1 MKKFLSVTLSLL
13 LAASMPLSAL
23 AESYDL
29 AQGSITVEAK
39 ADGSQYVSQ
48 TGGVQQEQQTTE
60 TVINQTDSNTTST
73 TNTITIQA
81 EKNQTAQ
88 VTISDVNIDVSSE
101 SKAAIST
108 GGDGNV
114 TVELDGDNTAKSG
127 WNHAGVEKK
136 NSGNLTITDADGDG
150 ALEAVGGSRSA
161 GIGGGRKENGSNITI
176 SGNAEVTAIGGGFG
190 AGIGGGYEGNGS
202 DITITGNA
210 EVTAKGSG
218 AGIGGGDDGN
228 GSDITISGNAKVEA
242 SGGGFTAGIGGGN
255 KGNGSNITISG
266 NAEVTAKGGVY
277 GAGIGG
283 GLSGNGEIT
292 PNTDN
297 LTNGFIAY
305 YDSNANKETS
315 APEKLLH
322 NDGSGAHTHTGV
334 TLKSSTAATCLNN
347 ATVTYLCSCG
357 TEITTELLNTA
368 LGHTLGEYT
377 SNNNATCMAD
387 GTKTAHCTNP
397 GCTYYVT
404 VIDEGSRDPDKH
416 SFTNYVSN
424 NDATCFDAGHKTAS
438 CDNGCGATDVKI
450 DENAPALGHTWGTYE
465 SNGNA
470 TCEQDGTK
478 TAKCV
483 RYGQDGCTATDTV
496 SDVGSKLGHDFE
508 AKDYVSNGDA
518 TCEQDGTKTA
528 KCVRYGKGGCTAT
541 DTVTDVGSK
550 LGHDF
555 EAKDYVSNGDAT
567 CEQDGTKTAK
577 CVRYGQGGCTA
588 TDTVTD
594 VGSKLNHEFQNYVS
608 NGDATCEQ
616 DGTKT
621 AKCVRYGQGGC
632 MATDTVPDTGSKLGH
647 DFTDYIY
654 NDNASYTE
662 DGTETAHCN
671 HTGCNETH
679 TRKAEG
685 TRWALYHVKDE
696 KGWYVAYAESRS
708 GSVLTITVNQNA
720 ATLSGTIAGLGVLQ
734 ASGITTVIFKTTEA
748 ESTFH
753 IADLLSGT
761 SYNLTHKN
769 TAVAFTLDGNDVA
782 ALLK

>member
-23 AESYDL
+23 AETYDL

-39 ADGSQYVSQ
+39 ADGNQYVSQ

-60 TVINQTDSNTTST
+60 TIIHQTDSNTTST

-88 VTISDVNIDVSSE
+88 VTISDVNINVRWE
-101 SKAAIST
+101 GKAAIST

-114 TVELDGDNTAKSG
+114 TIELDGSNTAKG
-127 WNHAGVEKK
+127 DDNHAGVEK
-136 NSGNLTITDADGDG
+136 NNGGNLTITDADGDG
-150 ALEAVGGSRSA
+150 ALNAKGGAFGA
-161 GIGGGRKENGSNITI
+161 GIGGGHQGSGSDITISGSAEVTANGGDYGAGIGGGDTGSGSNIKISGSAEVTAKGGAYGAGIGGGHRGSGSNITI
-176 SGNAEVTAIGGGFG
+176 SGNAEVITTSGNNGT
-190 AGIGGGYEGNGS
+190 GIGGG
-202 DITITGNA
+202 
-210 EVTAKGSG
+210 K
-218 AGIGGGDDGN
+218 
-228 GSDITISGNAKVEA
+228 
-242 SGGGFTAGIGGGN
+242 F
-255 KGNGSNITISG
+255 
-266 NAEVTAKGGVY
+266 
-277 GAGIGG
+277 
-283 GLSGNGEIT
+283 GNGEIT

-305 YDSNANKETS
+305 YDSNANMETS

-322 NDGSGAHTHTGV
+322 KDGSGAHTHTGV
-334 TLKSSTAATCLNN
+334 TLKSSTEATCLNN

-357 TEITTELLNTA
+357 TEITTELLDTA
-368 LGHTLGEYT
+368 LGHKLGEYT
-377 SNNNATCMAD
+377 SNNDATCMAD
-387 GTKTAHCTNP
+387 GTKTARCTNP
-397 GCTYYVT
+397 GCTYSVT
-404 VIDEGSRDPDKH
+404 VIDEGSRDPNKH

-470 TCEQDGTK
+470 TCGHDGTK

-483 RYGQDGCTATDTV
+483 RYGQGGCTATDTV

-588 TDTVTD
+588 TNTVT
-594 VGSKLNHEFQNYVS
+594 
-608 NGDATCEQ
+608 
-616 DGTKT
+616 
-621 AKCVRYGQGGC
+621 
-632 MATDTVPDTGSKLGH
+632 DTGSKLGH

-696 KGWYVAYAESRS
+696 KGWYITYAESRS
-708 GSVLTITVNQNA
+708 GSVLTITVNQSV

-761 SYNLTHKN
+761 SYNLTHESA
-769 TAVAFTLDGNDVA
+769 AVDFTLDGNDIA

>member
-23 AESYDL
+23 AETYDL

-39 ADGSQYVSQ
+39 ADGKQYVSQ
-48 TGGVQQEQQTTE
+48 TGGVQQEKQTTE
-60 TVINQTDSNTTST
+60 TVINQTDSDTTST

-81 EKNQTAQ
+81 EKNQTAE
-88 VTISDVNIDVSSE
+88 VTISDVNIDVSRGG
-101 SKAAIST
+101 KAAIST

-114 TVELDGDNTAKSG
+114 TIELDGDNTAKGGSY
-127 WNHAGVEKK
+127 HAGVEK
-136 NSGNLTITDADGDG
+136 NNGGNLTITDADGDG
-150 ALEAVGGSRSA
+150 ALNAKGGVYGA
-161 GIGGGRKENGSNITI
+161 GIGGGRRENGSNITI
-176 SGNAEVTAIGGGFG
+176 SGNAEVEAVGGTFGAGIGGGHDGNGSNITISGSAEVTANGGKNGAGIGGGNDGSGSDITISGSAEVTANGNYGAGIGGGDYGSGSNIKISDNAEVTANGGGASAGIGGGYKGSGSDITISGSAGVTAKGGNFG
-190 AGIGGGYEGNGS
+190 AGIGGGYYGS
-202 DITITGNA
+202 
-210 EVTAKGSG
+210 
-218 AGIGGGDDGN
+218 
-228 GSDITISGNAKVEA
+228 GSDITISGNAEVI
-242 SGGGFTAGIGGGN
+242 TAGGEN
-255 KGNGSNITISG
+255 
-266 NAEVTAKGGVY
+266 

-283 GLSGNGEIT
+283 GPFGNGEIT
-292 PNTDN
+292 PNSDG
-297 LTNGFIAY
+297 LTNGFVAY
-305 YDSNANKETS
+305 YDSNANMETS
-315 APEKLLH
+315 APKKLLH
-322 NDGSGAHTHTGV
+322 NDPSGTHTHTGV
-334 TLKSSTAATCLNN
+334 TLKSSTAATCTTN

-357 TEITTELLNTA
+357 AEFTTELLGTA
-368 LGHTLGEYT
+368 GHKLGEYT
-377 SNNNATCMAD
+377 SNNDATCMAD

-424 NDATCFDAGHKTAS
+424 NDATCSDAGHKTAS

-483 RYGQDGCTATDTV
+483 R
-496 SDVGSKLGHDFE
+496 F
-508 AKDYVSNGDA
+508 
-518 TCEQDGTKTA
+518 
-528 KCVRYGKGGCTAT
+528 
-541 DTVTDVGSK
+541 
-550 LGHDF
+550 
-555 EAKDYVSNGDAT
+555 
-567 CEQDGTKTAK
+567 
-577 CVRYGQGGCTA
+577 GQGGCTA

-594 VGSKLNHEFQNYVS
+594 V
-608 NGDATCEQ
+608 
-616 DGTKT
+616 
-621 AKCVRYGQGGC
+621 
-632 MATDTVPDTGSKLGH
+632 GSKLGH

-671 HTGCNETH
+671 HAGCNETH

-685 TRWALYHVKDE
+685 TRWALFQVKDE
-696 KGWYVAYAESRS
+696 KGWYVTYAESRS
-708 GSVLTITVNQNA
+708 GSVLTITVNQNT
-720 ATLSGTIAGLGVLQ
+720 ATLSGTIAGLRVLQ

-753 IADLLSGT
+753 IADLLPGT

-782 ALLK
+782 NLLK

>member
-1 MKKFLSVTLSLL
+1 MKKILSVTLSLL

-23 AESYDL
+23 AETYDL

-60 TVINQTDSNTTST
+60 TIINQTDSNTTST

-88 VTISDVNIDVSSE
+88 VTISDVNIDASSE
-101 SKAAIST
+101 GKAAIST
-108 GGDGNV
+108 GGDGSV
-114 TVELDGDNTAKSG
+114 TIELDGDNTAKSG
-127 WNHAGVEKK
+127 YEHAGVEK
-136 NSGNLTITDADGDG
+136 NNGGNLTITDADGDG
-150 ALEAVGGSRSA
+150 ALNAKGGSHGA
-161 GIGGGRKENGSNITI
+161 GIGGGAYGKGDNITI
-176 SGNAEVTAIGGGFG
+176 SGSAEVTANGGGFG
-190 AGIGGGYEGNGS
+190 AGIGGGDYGSGSKITISDNAEVTANGGEYGAGIGGGYDGAGS
-202 DITITGNA
+202 DITISGSA
-210 EVTAKGSG
+210 EVTAKGGSHG
-218 AGIGGGDDGN
+218 AGIGGGDDGD
-228 GSDITISGNAKVEA
+228 GSDITICDNAEVTATGGGSAAGIGGGDSADGRDILIEGDAKVKANGGSSGAGIGGGHDGSDGSDITIRGNAEVIAIGGNNGAGIGGGCESNGRDILIEGNAKVEA
-242 SGGGFTAGIGGGN
+242 TG
-255 KGNGSNITISG
+255 KR
-266 NAEVTAKGGVY
+266 Y

-283 GLSGNGEIT
+283 GNESRGYDITISGDAQVKVSGGEWPDGGSAPAIGGDDDGEIT
-292 PNTDN
+292 PNTDG
-297 LTNGFIAY
+297 LTTGSIGY
-305 YDSNANKETS
+305 YAPGADKSQD

-322 NDGSGAHTHTGV
+322 NGGSGAHTHTGV

-357 TEITTELLNTA
+357 AEFTTELLNTA

-377 SNNNATCMAD
+377 SNNDATCMAD

-397 GCTYYVT
+397 GCAYYVT
-404 VIDEGSRDPDKH
+404 TTDVGTRNPDKH

-424 NDATCFDAGHKTAS
+424 NDATCSDAGHKTAS

-483 RYGQDGCTATDTV
+483 R
-496 SDVGSKLGHDFE
+496 F
-508 AKDYVSNGDA
+508 
-518 TCEQDGTKTA
+518 
-528 KCVRYGKGGCTAT
+528 
-541 DTVTDVGSK
+541 
-550 LGHDF
+550 
-555 EAKDYVSNGDAT
+555 
-567 CEQDGTKTAK
+567 
-577 CVRYGQGGCTA
+577 
-588 TDTVTD
+588 
-594 VGSKLNHEFQNYVS
+594 
-608 NGDATCEQ
+608 
-616 DGTKT
+616 
-621 AKCVRYGQGGC
+621 GQGGC

-671 HTGCNETH
+671 HAGCNETH

-685 TRWALYHVKDE
+685 TRWALFQVKDE
-696 KGWYVAYAESRS
+696 KGWYVTYAESRS
-708 GSVLTITVNQNA
+708 GNVLTITVNQNT
-720 ATLSGTIAGLGVLQ
+720 ATLSGTIAGLRVLQ

-753 IADLLSGT
+753 IADLLPGT

-769 TAVAFTLDGNDVA
+769 TAVDFTLDGNDIA
-782 ALLK
+782 NLLK

>member
-23 AESYDL
+23 AETYDL

-39 ADGSQYVSQ
+39 ADGKQYVSQ
-48 TGGVQQEQQTTE
+48 TGGVQQEKQTTE
-60 TVINQTDSNTTST
+60 TVINQTDSDTTST

-81 EKNQTAQ
+81 EKNQTAE
-88 VTISDVNIDVSSE
+88 VTISDVNIDVSRGG
-101 SKAAIST
+101 KAAIST

-114 TVELDGDNTAKSG
+114 TIELDGNNTAKGGSY
-127 WNHAGVEKK
+127 HAGVEK
-136 NSGNLTITDADGDG
+136 NNGGNLTITDADGDG
-150 ALEAVGGSRSA
+150 ALNAKGGVYGA
-161 GIGGGRKENGSNITI
+161 GIGGGRRENGSNITI
-176 SGNAEVTAIGGGFG
+176 SGNAEVEAVGGTFGAGIGGGHDGNGSNITISGSAEVTANGGKNGAGIGGGNDGSGSDITISGSAEVTANGNYGAGIGGGDYGSGSNIKISDNAEVTANGGGASAGIGGGYKGSGSDITISGSAGVTAKGGNFG
-190 AGIGGGYEGNGS
+190 AGIGGGYYGS
-202 DITITGNA
+202 
-210 EVTAKGSG
+210 
-218 AGIGGGDDGN
+218 
-228 GSDITISGNAKVEA
+228 GSDITISGNAEVI
-242 SGGGFTAGIGGGN
+242 TAGGEN
-255 KGNGSNITISG
+255 
-266 NAEVTAKGGVY
+266 

-283 GLSGNGEIT
+283 GPFGNGEIT
-292 PNTDN
+292 PNSDG
-297 LTNGFIAY
+297 LTNGFVAY
-305 YDSNANKETS
+305 YDSNANMETS
-315 APEKLLH
+315 APKKLLH
-322 NDGSGAHTHTGV
+322 NDPSGTHTHTGV
-334 TLKSSTAATCLNN
+334 TLKSSTAATCTTN

-357 TEITTELLNTA
+357 AEFTTELLGTA
-368 LGHTLGEYT
+368 GHKLGEYT
-377 SNNNATCMAD
+377 SNNDATCMAD

-424 NDATCFDAGHKTAS
+424 NDATCSDAGHKTAS

-483 RYGQDGCTATDTV
+483 R
-496 SDVGSKLGHDFE
+496 F
-508 AKDYVSNGDA
+508 
-518 TCEQDGTKTA
+518 
-528 KCVRYGKGGCTAT
+528 
-541 DTVTDVGSK
+541 
-550 LGHDF
+550 
-555 EAKDYVSNGDAT
+555 
-567 CEQDGTKTAK
+567 
-577 CVRYGQGGCTA
+577 GQGGCTA

-594 VGSKLNHEFQNYVS
+594 V
-608 NGDATCEQ
+608 
-616 DGTKT
+616 
-621 AKCVRYGQGGC
+621 
-632 MATDTVPDTGSKLGH
+632 GSKLGH

-671 HTGCNETH
+671 HAGCNEAH

-685 TRWALYHVKDE
+685 TRWALFQVKDE
-696 KGWYVAYAESRS
+696 KGWYVTYAESRS
-708 GSVLTITVNQNA
+708 GNVLTITVNQNT
-720 ATLSGTIAGLGVLQ
+720 ATLSGTIAGLRVLQ
-734 ASGITTVIFKTTEA
+734 VSGITTVIFKTTEA

-753 IADLLSGT
+753 IADLLPGT

-769 TAVAFTLDGNDVA
+769 TAVDFTLDGNDIA

>member
-23 AESYDL
+23 AETYDL

-39 ADGSQYVSQ
+39 ADGKQYVSQ
-48 TGGVQQEQQTTE
+48 TGGVQQEKQTTE
-60 TVINQTDSNTTST
+60 TVINQTDSDTTST

-81 EKNQTAQ
+81 EKNQTAE
-88 VTISDVNIDVSSE
+88 VTISDVNIDVSRGG
-101 SKAAIST
+101 KAAIST

-114 TVELDGDNTAKSG
+114 TIELDGDNTAKGGSY
-127 WNHAGVEKK
+127 HAGVEK
-136 NSGNLTITDADGDG
+136 NNGGNLTITDADGDG
-150 ALEAVGGSRSA
+150 ALNAKGGVYGA
-161 GIGGGRKENGSNITI
+161 GIGGGRRENGSNITI
-176 SGNAEVTAIGGGFG
+176 SGNAEVEAVGGTFGAGIGGGHDGNGSNITISGSAEVTANGGKNGAGIGGGNDGSGSDITISGSAEVTANGNYGAGIGGGDYGSGSNIKISDNAEVTANGGGASAGIGGGYKGSGSDITISGSAGVTAKGGNFG
-190 AGIGGGYEGNGS
+190 AGIGGGYYGS
-202 DITITGNA
+202 
-210 EVTAKGSG
+210 
-218 AGIGGGDDGN
+218 
-228 GSDITISGNAKVEA
+228 GSDITISGNAEVI
-242 SGGGFTAGIGGGN
+242 TAGGEN
-255 KGNGSNITISG
+255 
-266 NAEVTAKGGVY
+266 

-283 GLSGNGEIT
+283 GPFGNGEIT
-292 PNTDN
+292 PNSDG
-297 LTNGFIAY
+297 LTNGFVAY
-305 YDSNANKETS
+305 YDSNANMETS
-315 APEKLLH
+315 APKKLLH
-322 NDGSGAHTHTGV
+322 NDPSGTHTHTGV
-334 TLKSSTAATCLNN
+334 TLKSSTAATCTTN

-357 TEITTELLNTA
+357 AEFTTELLGTA
-368 LGHTLGEYT
+368 GHKLGEYT
-377 SNNNATCMAD
+377 SNNDATCMAD

-424 NDATCFDAGHKTAS
+424 NDATCSDAGHKTAS

-483 RYGQDGCTATDTV
+483 R
-496 SDVGSKLGHDFE
+496 F
-508 AKDYVSNGDA
+508 
-518 TCEQDGTKTA
+518 
-528 KCVRYGKGGCTAT
+528 
-541 DTVTDVGSK
+541 
-550 LGHDF
+550 
-555 EAKDYVSNGDAT
+555 
-567 CEQDGTKTAK
+567 
-577 CVRYGQGGCTA
+577 GQGGCTA

-594 VGSKLNHEFQNYVS
+594 V
-608 NGDATCEQ
+608 
-616 DGTKT
+616 
-621 AKCVRYGQGGC
+621 
-632 MATDTVPDTGSKLGH
+632 GSKLGH

-671 HTGCNETH
+671 HAGCNETH

-685 TRWALYHVKDE
+685 TRWALFQVKDE
-696 KGWYVAYAESRS
+696 KGWYVTYAESRS
-708 GSVLTITVNQNA
+708 GSVLTITVNQNT
-720 ATLSGTIAGLGVLQ
+720 ATLSGTIAGLRVLQ
-734 ASGITTVIFKTTEA
+734 AGGITTVIFKTTEA

-753 IADLLSGT
+753 IADLLPGT

-782 ALLK
+782 NLLK

>member
-23 AESYDL
+23 AETYDL
-29 AQGSITVEAK
+29 SQGSITVEAK
-39 ADGSQYVSQ
+39 ADGNQYVSQ

-60 TVINQTDSNTTST
+60 TVINQTGSDTAST
-73 TNTITIQA
+73 NNTITIQA

-88 VTISDVNIDVSSE
+88 VTISDVNIDVSKDT
-101 SKAAIST
+101 KAAIST
-108 GGDGNV
+108 EGDGNV
-114 TVELDGDNTAKSG
+114 TIELDGDNTAKG
-127 WNHAGVEKK
+127 GIYHAGVEK
-136 NSGNLTITDADGDG
+136 NNGGNLTITDADGDG
-150 ALEAVGGSRSA
+150 ALNAKGGAFGA
-161 GIGGGRKENGSNITI
+161 GIGGGFQRSSSNITI
-176 SGNAEVTAIGGGFG
+176 SGSAEVTAIGGGFG
-190 AGIGGGYEGNGS
+190 AGIGGGER
-202 DITITGNA
+202 
-210 EVTAKGSG
+210 
-218 AGIGGGDDGN
+218 GN

-242 SGGGFTAGIGGGN
+242 SGGNFAAGIGGGN
-255 KGNGSNITISG
+255 NGTGKDVTISTE
-266 NAEVTAKGGVY
+266 AQVKVAGGWD
-277 GAGIGG
+277 GAAIGDG
-283 GLSGNGEIT
+283 DNRNGEIT

-297 LTNGFIAY
+297 LTNGFVAY
-305 YDSNANKETS
+305 YAPDADKSKD

-347 ATVTYLCSCG
+347 ATVTYLCRCG

-368 LGHTLGEYT
+368 LGHKLGEYT

-387 GTKTAHCTNP
+387 GTKTARCTNP
-397 GCTYYVT
+397 GCTYSVA
-404 VIDEGSRDPDKH
+404 VIDEGSRDPNKH
-416 SFTNYVSN
+416 SFTNYVSD
-424 NDATCFDAGHKTAS
+424 NDATCTADGH
-438 CDNGCGATDVKI
+438 
-450 DENAPALGHTWGTYE
+450 E
-465 SNGNA
+465 
-470 TCEQDGTK
+470 
-478 TAKCV
+478 TAKCD
-483 RYGQDGCTATDTV
+483 YGCGTEDRKTV
-496 SDVGSKLGHDFE
+496 VGSKLNHDFQ
-508 AKDYVSNGDA
+508 DYVSNGDA

-528 KCVRYGKGGCTAT
+528 KCVRYGQGGCTAT
-541 DTVTDVGSK
+541 VTVPDVGSK
-550 LGHDF
+550 RNHDF
-555 EAKDYVSNGDAT
+555 QDYVSNGDAT

-588 TDTVTD
+588 TDTVPD
-594 VGSKLNHEFQNYVS
+594 VGSKRNHDFQDYVS

-621 AKCVRYGQGGC
+621 AKCERYGQGGC
-632 MATDTVPDTGSKLGH
+632 MATDTVPDIGSKLGH

-671 HTGCNETH
+671 HAGCNETH

-685 TRWALYHVKDE
+685 TRWALFQVKDE

-708 GSVLTITVNQNA
+708 GSVLTITVNQNT
-720 ATLSGTIAGLGVLQ
+720 ATLSGTIAGLRVLQ

-769 TAVAFTLDGNDVA
+769 TAVDFNLDGNDVA

>member
-23 AESYDL
+23 AETYDL

-39 ADGSQYVSQ
+39 ADGNRYVSQ

-101 SKAAIST
+101 GKAAIST
-108 GGDGNV
+108 GGDGSV
-114 TVELDGDNTAKSG
+114 TIELDGDNTAKG
-127 WNHAGVEKK
+127 GYNHAGVEK
-136 NSGNLTITDADGDG
+136 NNGGNLTITDADGDG
-150 ALEAVGGSRSA
+150 ALNAKGGVYGA
-161 GIGGGRKENGSNITI
+161 GIGGGRRENGSNITI
-176 SGNAEVTAIGGGFG
+176 SGNAEVEAVGGTFGAGIGGGHDGNGSNITISGSAEVTANGGKNGAGIGGGNDGSGSDITISGSAEVTANGNYGAGIGGGDYGSGSNIKISDNAEVTANGGGASAGIGGGYKGSGSDITISGSAGVTAKGGNFG
-190 AGIGGGYEGNGS
+190 AGIGGGYYGS
-202 DITITGNA
+202 
-210 EVTAKGSG
+210 
-218 AGIGGGDDGN
+218 
-228 GSDITISGNAKVEA
+228 GSDITISGNAEVI
-242 SGGGFTAGIGGGN
+242 TAGGEN
-255 KGNGSNITISG
+255 
-266 NAEVTAKGGVY
+266 

-283 GLSGNGEIT
+283 GPFGNGEIT
-292 PNTDN
+292 PNSDG
-297 LTNGFIAY
+297 LTNGFVAY
-305 YDSNANKETS
+305 YDSNANMETS
-315 APEKLLH
+315 APKKLLH
-322 NDGSGAHTHTGV
+322 NDPSGTHTHTGV
-334 TLKSSTAATCLNN
+334 TLKSSTAATCTTN

-357 TEITTELLNTA
+357 AEFTTELLGTA
-368 LGHTLGEYT
+368 GHKLGEYT
-377 SNNNATCMAD
+377 SNNDATCMAD

-424 NDATCFDAGHKTAS
+424 NDATCSDAGHKTAS

-483 RYGQDGCTATDTV
+483 R
-496 SDVGSKLGHDFE
+496 F
-508 AKDYVSNGDA
+508 
-518 TCEQDGTKTA
+518 
-528 KCVRYGKGGCTAT
+528 
-541 DTVTDVGSK
+541 
-550 LGHDF
+550 
-555 EAKDYVSNGDAT
+555 
-567 CEQDGTKTAK
+567 
-577 CVRYGQGGCTA
+577 GQGGCTA
-588 TDTVTD
+588 M
-594 VGSKLNHEFQNYVS
+594 N
-608 NGDATCEQ
+608 
-616 DGTKT
+616 
-621 AKCVRYGQGGC
+621 
-632 MATDTVPDTGSKLGH
+632 TVPDAGSKLGH

-654 NDNASYTE
+654 NNNASYTE

-671 HTGCNETH
+671 HIGCNETH

-685 TRWALYHVKDE
+685 TRWALYQVKDE
-696 KGWYVAYAESRS
+696 KGWYITYAESRS
-708 GSVLTITVNQNA
+708 GSVLTITVNQSV
-720 ATLSGTIAGLGVLQ
+720 ATLSGTIAGLRVLQ

-753 IADLLSGT
+753 IADLLPGT
-761 SYNLTHKN
+761 SYNLSHKN
-769 TAVAFTLDGNDVA
+769 TAVDFTLDGNDIA
-782 ALLK
+782 NLLK

>member
-39 ADGSQYVSQ
+39 ADGNQYVSQ

-60 TVINQTDSNTTST
+60 TVIHQTDSSTTST

-81 EKNQTAQ
+81 EKKQTAQ
-88 VTISDVNIDVSSE
+88 VTISDVNIDASSE
-101 SKAAIST
+101 DKAAIST
-108 GGDGNV
+108 GGDGSV
-114 TVELDGDNTAKSG
+114 TIELDGDNTARSG
-127 WNHAGVEKK
+127 ENHAGVEK
-136 NSGNLTITDADGDG
+136 NNGGNLTITDADGDG
-150 ALEAVGGSRSA
+150 ALEAVGSKYGA
-161 GIGGGRKENGSNITI
+161 GIGGGDEQSASDITI
-176 SGNAEVTAIGGGFG
+176 NGGDITAIGGRSG
-190 AGIGGGYEGNGS
+190 AGIGGGY
-202 DITITGNA
+202 D
-210 EVTAKGSG
+210 
-218 AGIGGGDDGN
+218 
-228 GSDITISGNAKVEA
+228 
-242 SGGGFTAGIGGGN
+242 
-255 KGNGSNITISG
+255 GNGSNITISG
-266 NAEVTAKGGVY
+266 NAEVITAGGKY

-283 GLSGNGEIT
+283 GDSGNGEIT
-292 PNTDN
+292 PNSDG
-297 LTNGFIAY
+297 LTTGFIAY
-305 YDSNANKETS
+305 YDSNANKGTT

-357 TEITTELLNTA
+357 AEFTTELLGTA
-368 LGHTLGEYT
+368 GHKLGEYT
-377 SNNNATCMAD
+377 SNNDATCMAD
-387 GTKTAHCTNP
+387 GTKTAHCTNPGCTYYVTVTDAGTRNPDKHSLSGYVSNNDATCMADGTKTARCTNP

-424 NDATCFDAGHKTAS
+424 NDATCSDAGHKTAS

-483 RYGQDGCTATDTV
+483 RYGQGGCSATDI
-496 SDVGSKLGHDFE
+496 
-508 AKDYVSNGDA
+508 
-518 TCEQDGTKTA
+518 
-528 KCVRYGKGGCTAT
+528 
-541 DTVTDVGSK
+541 VTDVGSK

-588 TDTVTD
+588 TNTVT
-594 VGSKLNHEFQNYVS
+594 
-608 NGDATCEQ
+608 
-616 DGTKT
+616 
-621 AKCVRYGQGGC
+621 
-632 MATDTVPDTGSKLGH
+632 DTGSKLGH

-654 NDNASYTE
+654 NNNASYTE

-671 HTGCNETH
+671 HIGCNETH

-685 TRWALYHVKDE
+685 TRWALFQVKDE
-696 KGWYVAYAESRS
+696 KGWYVTYAESRS
-708 GSVLTITVNQNA
+708 GNVLTITVNQNT
-720 ATLSGTIAGLGVLQ
+720 ATLSGTIAGLRVLQ

-753 IADLLSGT
+753 IADLLPGT

-769 TAVAFTLDGNDVA
+769 TAVDFTLDGNDIA
-782 ALLK
+782 TFLK

>member
-1 MKKFLSVTLSLL
+1 M
-13 LAASMPLSAL
+13 
-23 AESYDL
+23 
-29 AQGSITVEAK
+29 ITA
-39 ADGSQYVSQ
+39 
-48 TGGVQQEQQTTE
+48 GGEY
-60 TVINQTDSNTTST
+60 
-73 TNTITIQA
+73 
-81 EKNQTAQ
+81 
-88 VTISDVNIDVSSE
+88 
-101 SKAAIST
+101 
-108 GGDGNV
+108 
-114 TVELDGDNTAKSG
+114 
-127 WNHAGVEKK
+127 
-136 NSGNLTITDADGDG
+136 
-150 ALEAVGGSRSA
+150 
-161 GIGGGRKENGSNITI
+161 
-176 SGNAEVTAIGGGFG
+176 G
-190 AGIGGGYEGNGS
+190 AGIGGGY
-202 DITITGNA
+202 
-210 EVTAKGSG
+210 
-218 AGIGGGDDGN
+218 
-228 GSDITISGNAKVEA
+228 
-242 SGGGFTAGIGGGN
+242 
-255 KGNGSNITISG
+255 
-266 NAEVTAKGGVY
+266 
-277 GAGIGG
+277 
-283 GLSGNGEIT
+283 SGNGEIT
-292 PNTDN
+292 PSTDN

-305 YDSNANKETS
+305 YDSNANKGTT

-334 TLKSSTAATCLNN
+334 TLKSSTEATCLNN

-357 TEITTELLNTA
+357 AEFTTELLGTA
-368 LGHTLGEYT
+368 GHKMGEYT
-377 SNNNATCMAD
+377 SNNDATCMAD

-397 GCTYYVT
+397 GCTHFVT
-404 VIDEGSRDPDKH
+404 VTDEGSRDPDKH

-470 TCEQDGTK
+470 TCGHDGTK

-483 RYGQDGCTATDTV
+483 RYGQGGCTATDTV
-496 SDVGSKLGHDFE
+496 S
-508 AKDYVSNGDA
+508 
-518 TCEQDGTKTA
+518 
-528 KCVRYGKGGCTAT
+528 
-541 DTVTDVGSK
+541 DVGSK

-594 VGSKLNHEFQNYVS
+594 TGSKLNHDFKDYVSNGDATCEQDGTKTAKCVRYGQGGCTATDTIPDAGSKLNHEFKNYVS

-632 MATDTVPDTGSKLGH
+632 TATDTVTDTGSKLGH

-685 TRWALYHVKDE
+685 TRWALFQVTDE
-696 KGWYVAYAESRS
+696 RGWYITYAESRS
-708 GSVLTITVNQNA
+708 GNVLTITVNQSV
-720 ATLSGTIAGLGVLQ
+720 ATLSGTIAGLRVLQ

-748 ESTFH
+748 ESTVH

-761 SYNLTHKN
+761 SYNLTHEN
-769 TAVAFTLDGNDVA
+769 TAVAFTLDGNDIVT
-782 ALLK
+782 LLK

>member
-23 AESYDL
+23 AETYDL

-39 ADGSQYVSQ
+39 ADGNQYVSQ

-60 TVINQTDSNTTST
+60 TVINQTGSDTAST
-73 TNTITIQA
+73 NNTITIQA

-210 EVTAKGSG
+210 EVTAMGSG
-218 AGIGGGDDGN
+218 AGIGGGDYGN

-305 YDSNANKETS
+305 YDSDANKGTT

-322 NDGSGAHTHTGV
+322 SDGSGAHTHTGV
-334 TLKSSTAATCLNN
+334 TLKTSTVATCLNN

-368 LGHTLGEYT
+368 LGHKLGEYT
-377 SNNNATCMAD
+377 SNNDATCMAD

-397 GCTYYVT
+397 GCTYSET
-404 VIDEGSRDPDKH
+404 LPDAGSRNPDKH

-424 NDATCFDAGHKTAS
+424 NDATCFEAGHKTAS
-438 CDNGCGATDVKI
+438 CGNGCGATDVKT

-465 SNGNA
+465 SDGNA
-470 TCEQDGTK
+470 TC
-478 TAKCV
+478 
-483 RYGQDGCTATDTV
+483 
-496 SDVGSKLGHDFE
+496 GH
-508 AKDYVSNGDA
+508 
-518 TCEQDGTKTA
+518 
-528 KCVRYGKGGCTAT
+528 
-541 DTVTDVGSK
+541 
-550 LGHDF
+550 
-555 EAKDYVSNGDAT
+555 
-567 CEQDGTKTAK
+567 DGTKTAK

-588 TDTVTD
+588 TDT
-594 VGSKLNHEFQNYVS
+594 G
-608 NGDATCEQ
+608 
-616 DGTKT
+616 
-621 AKCVRYGQGGC
+621 
-632 MATDTVPDTGSKLGH
+632 PDTGSKLGH
-647 DFTDYIY
+647 DFTDYVFN
-654 NDNASYTE
+654 NDATYTE

-671 HTGCNETH
+671 HAGCNETH
-679 TRKAEG
+679 TRQAEE
-685 TRWALYHVKDE
+685 TRWPLFQVTDERGWHVP
-696 KGWYVAYAESRS
+696 YTESRN
-708 GSVLTITVNQNA
+708 GNVLTITVSQNT
-720 ATLSGTIAGLGVLQ
+720 ATLSGTIAGLLVLKT
-734 ASGITTVIFKTTEA
+734 SGITTIVFKTTEA

-753 IADLLSGT
+753 IADLLPGT
-761 SYNLTHKN
+761 SYNLAHKDTEVTFN
-769 TAVAFTLDGNDVA
+769 LDGNDIA
-782 ALLK
+782 NLLK

>member
-13 LAASMPLSAL
+13 LAASLPLSAL
-23 AESYDL
+23 AETYDL

-39 ADGSQYVSQ
+39 ADGNQYVSQ
-48 TGGVQQEQQTTE
+48 AGGVQQEQQTTE
-60 TVINQTDSNTTST
+60 TIINQTGSDTAST
-73 TNTITIQA
+73 NNTITIQA

-101 SKAAIST
+101 GKAAIST
-108 GGDGNV
+108 GGDGSV
-114 TVELDGDNTAKSG
+114 TIELDGDNTAKSG
-127 WNHAGVEKK
+127 IYHAGVEK
-136 NSGNLTITDADGDG
+136 NNGGNLTITDADGDG
-150 ALEAVGGSRSA
+150 ALNANGGPRGA
-161 GIGGGRKENGSNITI
+161 GIGGGYNGAGSDITI
-176 SGNAEVTAIGGGFG
+176 SGSAEVTANGGSSGAGIGGGHQGSGSNIKISGSAEVTANGGGFG
-190 AGIGGGYEGNGS
+190 AGIGGGYKGSGSNIKISDNAEVTANGGDYGAGIGGGNDGS
-202 DITITGNA
+202 GSNIKISDNA
-210 EVTAKGSG
+210 EVTAKGGDYG
-218 AGIGGGDDGN
+218 AGIGGGDEGSGSNITISGSAEVTANGGDYGAGIGGGYQGSGSN
-228 GSDITISGNAKVEA
+228 IEITGSAEVITTGGFKGAGIGGGYNGAGSDITISGNGEVI
-242 SGGGFTAGIGGGN
+242 TAGG
-255 KGNGSNITISG
+255 
-266 NAEVTAKGGVY
+266 EY

-283 GLSGNGEIT
+283 GQFGNGEIT
-292 PNTDN
+292 PNTTN

-305 YDSNANKETS
+305 YDFNANKGTT

-334 TLKSSTAATCLNN
+334 TLKSSTAATCLSN
-347 ATVTYLCSCG
+347 ATVTYLCSCS

-368 LGHTLGEYT
+368 QGHTLGEYT
-377 SNNNATCMAD
+377 SNNDATCMAD

-397 GCTYYVT
+397 GCTYSVT
-404 VIDEGSRDPDKH
+404 TTDVGTRNPGKH

-483 RYGQDGCTATDTV
+483 RYGQ
-496 SDVGSKLGHDFE
+496 
-508 AKDYVSNGDA
+508 
-518 TCEQDGTKTA
+518 
-528 KCVRYGKGGCTAT
+528 GGCTAT
-541 DTVTDVGSK
+541 V
-550 LGHDF
+550 
-555 EAKDYVSNGDAT
+555 
-567 CEQDGTKTAK
+567 
-577 CVRYGQGGCTA
+577 
-588 TDTVTD
+588 
-594 VGSKLNHEFQNYVS
+594 
-608 NGDATCEQ
+608 
-616 DGTKT
+616 
-621 AKCVRYGQGGC
+621 
-632 MATDTVPDTGSKLGH
+632 TVPDAGSKLGH

-654 NDNASYTE
+654 NNNASYTE

-671 HTGCNETH
+671 HAGCNETH

-685 TRWALYHVKDE
+685 TRWALFQVKDE
-696 KGWYVAYAESRS
+696 KGWYVTYAESRS
-708 GSVLTITVNQNA
+708 GNVLTITVNQNT
-720 ATLSGTIAGLGVLQ
+720 ATLSGTIAGLRVLQ

-769 TAVAFTLDGNDVA
+769 TAVAFTLDGNDIA
-782 ALLK
+782 NLLK